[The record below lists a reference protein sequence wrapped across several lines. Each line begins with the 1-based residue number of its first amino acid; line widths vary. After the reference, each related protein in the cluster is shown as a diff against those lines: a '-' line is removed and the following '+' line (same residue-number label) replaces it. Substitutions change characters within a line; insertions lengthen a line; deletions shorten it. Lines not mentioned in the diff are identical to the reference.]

1 MKISELTAPVFGR
14 RFLVN
19 SAITFAVLLVLSCIG
34 FLFHYA
40 DRFIMNRVSFGA
52 SFGCW
57 LLAGAAML
65 TQMVSLSLC
74 VATFLGFRRIPEQA
88 GIAGFL
94 KLLAAGTALA
104 VVAAIFMF
112 SYDRNVTPVLKARL
126 SEKLYVLTAQSDRY
140 PSRTGTREEQNHR
153 FRNMEPFMTE
163 NRILR
168 HRIDSLSGRLSTLRS
183 ECYYLL
189 ATLPDSLAS
198 SAYVSYRLGEAGVPY
213 TFSGH
218 DREAATGASDHTNT
232 EGSLPGTA
240 DRLTA
245 EGETVPGEKGP
256 GLQSE
261 GLETTR
267 LNADTGGRE
276 TGTDV
281 GETGTPQPGTAPDGK
296 KGLYTESVTTDTPD
310 LQSDDL
316 HRETTAELYGKAVRL
331 YDTANLLRRYRFESA
346 KRTATA
352 AGFLLCFII
361 YAAVGY
367 ALRHK
372 TLRLIMSVIA
382 VLVMAVYLL
391 QLVTS
396 GISANV
402 DRQFRSAREYRPPQ
416 Q

>member
-1 MKISELTAPVFGR
+1 MRLSKLAAPVFGR

-19 SAITFAVLLVLSCIG
+19 SAITFAVLLVFSCIG

-40 DRFIMNRVSFGA
+40 DRFIIHRVSFGA
-52 SFGCW
+52 SLGCW

-126 SEKLYVLTAQSDRY
+126 SEKLYVLTVERDRY
-140 PSRTGTREEQNHR
+140 PSRTATREEQNHR
-153 FRNMEPFMTE
+153 FRNTEPFMTE

-218 DREAATGASDHTNT
+218 DRGAATGASDHTNT
-232 EGSLPGTA
+232 GGNLPG
-240 DRLTA
+240 RGERTA
-245 EGETVPGEKGP
+245 EGETLPGEKGP
-256 GLQSE
+256 GSQSE
-261 GLETTR
+261 GLESTR
-267 LNADTGGRE
+267 RSSDTGGRE
-276 TGTDV
+276 TGTDI

-296 KGLYTESVTTDTPD
+296 EGLYTESVTTDTPD
-310 LQSDDL
+310 LQSADL
-316 HRETTAELYGKAVRL
+316 HMETTGELYGKAVRL

-352 AGFLLCFII
+352 AGFLLCFVI
-361 YAAVGY
+361 YAAAGY